1 MDSDSP
7 LNPFFISRR
16 FNLGNNC
23 IHIDY
28 ILGKELLHEPGSRRR
43 GACLLLQ
50 PQPGLV
56 IVVVPPD
63 DDQRDSEPTDGHMP
77 RPTLTTPVASANAPS
92 LDATSIA
99 SIPIERDWK
108 GVPVTR
114 ICGGLDAMQVTRWGN
129 NWRMQADDFP
139 GTQGSSPGQNC
150 QFARQVRAQGFLDP
164 SNKKQLVIITRNVTA
179 GLLWLQVLSQRG

>member
-16 FNLGNNC
+16 LNFSNNC
-23 IHIDY
+23 MHIDY
-28 ILGKELLHEPGSRRR
+28 ILEKELLHELGSRRR
-43 GACLLLQ
+43 GGACLLLQ

-77 RPTLTTPVASANAPS
+77 RPTLTTPVASADAPS

-99 SIPIERDWK
+99 SIPMERDWK

-114 ICGGLDAMQVTRWGN
+114 ICGAPDGMQVTRWGN
-129 NWRMQADDFP
+129 YWRMRADDWELKGHP
-139 GTQGSSPGQNC
+139 LDKMASS
-150 QFARQVRAQGFLDP
+150 ARQVHAQGFLDP
-164 SNKKQLVIITRNVTA
+164 SNGKQLVVITRNVTA
-179 GLLWLQVLSQRG
+179 GLL